1 LEYAGKGVIPVFNGF
16 PEETIRF
23 FLGLRFHND
32 ASFFNEHRDE
42 YEAYVKKPFFEFIN
56 AMSPTLE
63 TIADDFELRPAKCM
77 ARIRR
82 DTRFTKDKTPYRDH
96 LWLMFKRSG
105 EPRDE
110 TVMYWFE
117 LSPDTVNWG
126 LGFWGANRP
135 AMDAMRMMID
145 QKPYEM
151 LDTLKQA
158 RIPDKKYSIDGS
170 EYVKKKI
177 PDVVPEALKAF
188 YLRKELYLC
197 RRGVPLSDAYS
208 GRIVKLYSQ
217 DYLQLKP
224 LYQLLRKLA
233 DLGKSSLDG

>member
-1 LEYAGKGVIPVFNGF
+1 MFNGF

-32 ASFFNEHRDE
+32 AAYFNEHRNE
-42 YEAYVKKPFFEFIN
+42 YEAYVKKPFFEFIS
-56 AMSPTLE
+56 AMAPTME
-63 TIADDFELRPAKCM
+63 KIADDFELRPAKCM

-105 EPRDE
+105 EPRNE

-135 AMDAMRMMID
+135 AMDSMRELIT
-145 QKPYEM
+145 QKPSEM
-151 LDTLKQA
+151 LTALKQA
-158 RIPDKKYSIDGS
+158 QLPNDAFSIDGS
-170 EYVKKKI
+170 VYQRKII
-177 PDVVPEALKAF
+177 PDTVPDLLKQF
-188 YLRKELYLC
+188 YVRKELYLC
-197 RRGVPLSDAYS
+197 RRDISLSKAYS
-208 GRIVKLYSQ
+208 KQIVQLCSQ
-217 DYLQLKP
+217 DYLRLKP
-224 LYQLLRKLA
+224 LFAYFRKIA
-233 DLGKSSLDG
+233 DIAKASLDA